1 MEVGQNPQTKR
12 PFANVQKYYVIE
24 IGQNNG
30 KNYTTIAL
38 IDTMGNVPQNKQM
51 CHSVTIK

>member
-1 MEVGQNPQTKR
+1 MGK
-12 PFANVQKYYVIE
+12 KYCVIE

-30 KNYTTIAL
+30 RNYTIAS
-38 IDTMGNVPQNKQM
+38 IDTRGNVPQNKQM